1 MDEEDKEEVIKLT
14 KEEGAII
21 FKDLGMP
28 EIYAPIGVGEVC
40 DSIRF
45 TLAFIL
51 YAVDREDWVE
61 EFCDNEN
68 WFLGVYNDS
77 PESMPDAEAMFNP
90 QGLAEFKAFLGY
102 LINKGWLK
110 TK

>member
-61 EFCDNEN
+61 EFGD
-68 WFLGVYNDS
+68 FVDKIQ
-77 PESMPDAEAMFNP
+77 D
-90 QGLAEFKAFLGY
+90 
-102 LINKGWLK
+102 LK
-110 TK
+110 KDDEVELRRSLFEVIDGEKE